1 MEKVNVIER
10 GMIFLVNLAGR
21 DHVQKGL
28 HPVLVVSNNKA
39 NTYSPNVTV
48 CPVSSKVGKRN
59 LPTHVRLKG
68 RVDVV
73 KYDSDVQ
80 AEGLTVISKTELLG
94 NSLGKLSNEKMI
106 EVNKAISIQLA
117 I

>member
-10 GMIFLVNLAGR
+10 GMIFLVNLVGK

-28 HPVLVVSNNKA
+28 HPVLIVSNNKA

-48 CPVSSKVGKRN
+48 CPISSKIGKRN
-59 LPTHVRLKG
+59 LPTHIRLRKG
-68 RVDVV
+68 IDIV

-80 AEGLTVISKTELLG
+80 AEGLTIISKKELLG
-94 NSLGKLSNEKMI
+94 TALGKLSNEKMI